1 MQRLLKPALAAL
13 AGALAIST
21 IGIGSAAASDSIRV
35 VNVRGFSIIDN
46 QHLVLN
52 GGVSR
57 HYLVTLRHV
66 CPSMRFEH
74 TIATSFGPTATI
86 HSPHFEY
93 IYTRDQDRRCYIDT
107 IEHVESLDAARA
119 LLAERAEDE
128 AAED

>member
-1 MQRLLKPALAAL
+1 MRRLFKPALAAM
-13 AGALAIST
+13 AGALAAST
-21 IGIGSAAASDSIRV
+21 IAIAPAAASDRIRV

-52 GGVSR
+52 GAVSR

-86 HSPHFEY
+86 QSPRFEY
-93 IYTRDQDRRCYIDT
+93 IYTRDQDQRCYIDT
-107 IEHVESLDAARA
+107 IEEVESLDAARA

-128 AAED
+128 AADD